1 MQTRLS
7 RMSSSVNSASA
18 AVKRPRKAEALT
30 GVAVR
35 GLTRASHAGMTP
47 ERPMTHRYRACPS
60 MATMSEVRMPR
71 LAPAPTTLDT
81 HAHRSRP
88 LNAPENGASGSIAS

>member
-1 MQTRLS
+1 
-7 RMSSSVNSASA
+7 
-18 AVKRPRKAEALT
+18 LT

-71 LAPAPTTLDT
+71 LAPAPMTLDT
-81 HAHRSRP
+81 HADRSRP
-88 LNAPENGASGSIAS
+88 LNAPENGASGSICSALHHHQTKQKKKKHSDNQTRW

>member
-1 MQTRLS
+1 M
-7 RMSSSVNSASA
+7 
-18 AVKRPRKAEALT
+18 T

-60 MATMSEVRMPR
+60 MATISEVRMPR
-71 LAPAPTTLDT
+71 LAPAPMTLDT

-88 LNAPENGASGSIAS
+88 LNAPENGASGSICT